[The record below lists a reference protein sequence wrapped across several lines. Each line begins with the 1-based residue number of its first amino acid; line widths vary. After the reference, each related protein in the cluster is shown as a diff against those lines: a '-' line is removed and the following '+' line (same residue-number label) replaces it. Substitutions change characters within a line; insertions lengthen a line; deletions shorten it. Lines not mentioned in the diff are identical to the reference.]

1 MDVTKSSN
9 VSDPEII
16 QHSKLHKYVNEDLFV
31 TITSIFKYA
40 KLALWL
46 KGGGDDEPKLSTVA
60 CISSMA
66 PAYSAAL
73 QQMGIAQNTPAHIS
87 DFDTAPCPSDTFNRN
102 WVIYPGKTRF
112 YLSTDIMRDLQKLYI
127 LVKGKKKSIKLL
139 QRRHILFWWI

>member
-1 MDVTKSSN
+1 M
-9 VSDPEII
+9 
-16 QHSKLHKYVNEDLFV
+16 

-87 DFDTAPCPSDTFNRN
+87 DFDTAPCPSDTFNGN

-127 LVKGKKKSIKLL
+127 LVKGKKKIHQITAEKAYFILVDIVIKYDFLQIMTLSIANTN
-139 QRRHILFWWI
+139 